1 MKITSVTFKPVALLL
16 ISLSILVAFAI
27 PSIRQRVQILILYT
41 LGEIPDVT
49 SSDIVTL
56 LSPDSGQDLARIIE
70 KKNPHSAVQNPK
82 TTSIDINAGAQRY
95 RNECA
100 QCHAPDGGGSN
111 AVPALVGRAYK
122 NGDSDWAV
130 YRTIRYGVAK
140 TAMPAHPLTSIQVWQ
155 LVAYTRALNSYSTNE
170 KKDINQPNV
179 LISKKLPYAELQSI
193 RNTNID
199 WLTYSGSYYSTRHS
213 NLTSIDSRNIKQL
226 TVKWIHQFKGVTGP
240 VETTPIVRSGVM
252 FITLPDGRVRALNA
266 KNGKLIWDGPE
277 LQTSGAVPGQYSDKN
292 RGVAILGDKVFVGTG
307 NAQLLALSAVT
318 GNLLWQSTVADAKK
332 GYYISGAPLVYR
344 DLVVTGVGT
353 MTGIGINGG
362 RGFIAAYDVNTG
374 KQRWKFY
381 TIPGKGEIGNETW
394 AGDSWRQGGAA
405 TWLTGSYDPNLDILY
420 WGVGNPKPDYNKT
433 SRRGDNLYSN
443 CVVAVQGSSGKLL
456 WHFQFTPED
465 DRDWD
470 ANQIP
475 ILVDRINGKEI
486 EKLILWANR
495 NGFYYVLNRETGRF
509 IYATP
514 FAKQTWAK
522 GIDSSGRPIPNTK
535 SSQARRGVLIYPGN
549 AGATN
554 WWSPSFDSTL
564 NLVFVPTLEQGMV
577 FFPDDIDS
585 WPTHKNRSLFT
596 AVRALDASTGKLVWE
611 RRHLT
616 RVGDRK
622 TGGVLSTKGGVLFG
636 SDQST
641 FFTLDSKTGGLLW
654 SFETGGD
661 INASPITFGV
671 GEEQFV
677 VIAAGESLIAFGLPS
692 KQQTKVK

>member
-1 MKITSVTFKPVALLL
+1 MKFITIKSVVAVL
-16 ISLSILVAFAI
+16 ISLIILAAFVK
-27 PSIRQRVQILILYT
+27 PGIRQRAQILILYT
-41 LGEIPDVT
+41 LG
-49 SSDIVTL
+49 DIQDMTFQDMVTL
-56 LSPDSGQDLARIIE
+56 VSPDSGQDLARIID
-70 KKNPHSAVQNPK
+70 KKNPHSAVHNPRMAS
-82 TTSIDINAGAQRY
+82 TDINAGAQRY

-111 AVPALVGRAYK
+111 TVPSLVGRAYK

-130 YRTIRYGVAK
+130 YKTIRYGVAK
-140 TAMPAHPLTSIQVWQ
+140 TAMSPHPLTSTQIWQ
-155 LVAYTRALNSYSTNE
+155 LVAYLRVLNNSSASE
-170 KKDINQPNV
+170 KDSINQPNA
-179 LISKKLPYAELQSI
+179 LSSEKLPYAELQLI
-193 RNTNID
+193 RNTTND

-213 NLTSIDSRNIKQL
+213 DLASIDRKNIGQL
-226 TVKWIHQFKGVTGP
+226 AVKWIHQFKDVTRSI
-240 VETTPIVRSGVM
+240 ETTPIVRSGVM

-277 LQTSGAVPGQYSDKN
+277 LQTSGAIPGQYSDKN
-292 RGVAILGDKVFVGTG
+292 RGVAILDDKVFVGTG
-307 NAQLLALSAVT
+307 NAQLLALSAKT
-318 GNLLWQSTVADAKK
+318 GALLWQSTLAEAKE
-332 GYYISGAPLVYR
+332 GYYITGAPLVYR

-374 KQRWKFY
+374 KERWRFY

-420 WGVGNPKPDYNKT
+420 WGVGNPKPDYNKM
-433 SRRGDNLYSN
+433 SRKGDNLYSN
-443 CVVAVQGSSGKLL
+443 SVVAVQGSSGKLL
-456 WHFQFTPED
+456 WHFQFTPGD

-470 ANQIP
+470 ANQVP
-475 ILVDRINGKEI
+475 ILVDRIQGKEI

-495 NGFYYVLNRETGRF
+495 NGFYYVLNRETGQF

-522 GIDSSGRPIPNTK
+522 GIDSGGRPIPHTK
-535 SSQARRGVLIYPGN
+535 SSSAQRGVLIYPGN

-554 WWSPSFDSTL
+554 WWSPSFDNTL

-585 WPTHKNRSLFT
+585 WPTHKNRSLYT
-596 AVRALDASTGKLVWE
+596 AVRALNASTGKLVWE
-611 RRHLT
+611 YRHST

-622 TGGVLSTKGGVLFG
+622 TGGVLSTKGGILFG
-636 SDQST
+636 GDQST
-641 FFTLDSKTGGLLW
+641 FFALDSKTGGLLW

-677 VIAAGESLIAFGLPS
+677 AIAAGESLIAFGLPRR
-692 KQQTKVK
+692 